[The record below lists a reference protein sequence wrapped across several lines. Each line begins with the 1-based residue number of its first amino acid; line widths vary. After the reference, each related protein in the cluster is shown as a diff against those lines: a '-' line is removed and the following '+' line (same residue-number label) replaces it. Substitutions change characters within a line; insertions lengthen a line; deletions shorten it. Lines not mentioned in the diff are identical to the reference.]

1 MSETAVGLFERPDL
15 EDQVGHNLDVSAYP
29 WGNIRMIG
37 EAREVLGDGLPSS
50 RSPAVNGNLAVWLA
64 RT

>member
-1 MSETAVGLFERPDL
+1 MSATAVGLFERPDL
-15 EDQVGHNLDVSAYP
+15 EDQVVRDLDVSAYP
-29 WGNIRMIG
+29 WGTIRIIG
-37 EAREVLGDGLPSS
+37 EAREISGDALPSS